1 MKESSNF
8 APEVR
13 ERAVSMVR
21 ISSIHR
27 YQSRRRQLLVGLA
40 GVAVSVPNW
49 CSASHFS
56 VIDMVALSAKLTGK
70 SPEQFLEATA
80 QKLLDAYAQ
89 RGLVD
94 RLKALLVN
102 PAVDPELGREIVATW
117 YSGVMMTRH
126 GPEVMTYDKALLW
139 DVATFLHPLGNC
151 GGPIN
156 YWSLPPTS

>member
-1 MKESSNF
+1 M
-8 APEVR
+8 
-13 ERAVSMVR
+13 MR

-27 YQSRRRQLLVGLA
+27 HQSRRRLLLAGLA

-49 CSASHFS
+49 CSASDFN
-56 VIDMVALSAKLTGK
+56 VIDMVELSAKLTRK
-70 SPEQFLEATA
+70 SPQQFPEATA

-94 RLKALLVN
+94 RLKALLAN
-102 PAVDPELGREIVATW
+102 PAVDTELAREIVATW

>member
-1 MKESSNF
+1 M
-8 APEVR
+8 
-13 ERAVSMVR
+13 R

-27 YQSRRRQLLVGLA
+27 HQSRRRQLLVGLA

-49 CSASHFS
+49 CSASHFN
-56 VIDMVALSAKLTGK
+56 VIDMVELSAKLTRK
-70 SPEQFLEATA
+70 SPQQFPEVAA

-94 RLKALLVN
+94 RLKALLAN
-102 PAVDPELGREIVATW
+102 PAVDTELAREIVATW

-126 GPEVMTYDKALLW
+126 GPEVMTYDSALLW
-139 DVATFLHPLGNC
+139 GVATFLHPLGYC